1 LYLHIIDSDSGQKLN
16 LSCIKSSILYIESV
30 NITYQYDQT
39 MITSAIYAI
48 QYDKNAKNTF
58 RNGNCENQCE
68 INNETFKT
76 KGVNHVINKMEPK
89 CKLALSPK

>member
-1 LYLHIIDSDSGQKLN
+1 LYLYIINVNNGQKLS
-16 LSCIKSSILYIESV
+16 LSCIESSILYIESV